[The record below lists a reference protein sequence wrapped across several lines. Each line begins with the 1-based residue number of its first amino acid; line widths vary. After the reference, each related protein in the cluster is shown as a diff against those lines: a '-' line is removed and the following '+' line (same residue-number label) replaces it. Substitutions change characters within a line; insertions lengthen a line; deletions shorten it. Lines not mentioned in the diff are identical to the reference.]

1 MTKTKTER
9 VTRRSV
15 LASFLALAVCMS
27 MLIGTS
33 YAWFTDSVTSAG
45 NIIKSG
51 KLDVEMYWAD
61 GKGPVDTTA
70 DWQDASQGAMFKD
83 HVLWEPGYVD
93 VRHINIKNVGNLA
106 LKYEIAII
114 ANGELTKNDNGHTLA
129 DAIDVYYLENARTI
143 TKRTELTEDMKVGSL
158 STVLADLS
166 TIISKTRGVLYPS
179 QNTPQGGVSQDTVTI
194 ALKMRE
200 SAGNEYQNMTL
211 GTDFSVQLLA
221 TQYTYETDSF
231 NDQYDAKADE
241 TPDNAEWPYEVVGAA
256 VVTDATQDLN
266 VTADNITVTV
276 PKAALKAGDKFE
288 VLVDNRQEAKDG
300 NTTTVNFDLKLRRN
314 GVLVTEQ
321 DGIEYTVA
329 MQLDKELE
337 IDSLTHNGETIT
349 AYTYDSTTGVLT
361 FKATHFSPFVLVYH
375 KATQEIEPAT
385 SDALKELLDEYN
397 ESDEV
402 RPIAI
407 KLSDSFTYEET
418 PLKVDSGK
426 NVTIDLNGHDLT
438 IGNDASDG
446 LVVEGGGTLTL
457 TNSGND
463 GAYTFNT
470 NSRSNDGIYVYNENA
485 DETTTLNFEDVEINI
500 DASQW
505 ISIHACAKEGQAI
518 ININDGTVINVT
530 GSTDQIAGVYADGGS
545 VVNMNGG
552 VINVQVIGDNTNDAT
567 GILVGNGMNV
577 NSTEGATLNM
587 NGGIINVV
595 GGGTFAS
602 GIETGAIY
610 GGRNNKVN
618 MTGGTINVSG
628 QDACAFAIA
637 GWAGYADVKVSG
649 GNINMKVDVPYSGFA
664 FVFEYPSETYGVVQV
679 KKGVVNLQGNNN
691 KLTDTPAR
699 VNEYE

>member
-61 GKGPVDTTA
+61 GTDKTDENA
-70 DWQDASQGAMFKD
+70 KWQDASKGAIFTD
-83 HVLWEPGYVD
+83 DVLWEPGFVQ
-93 VRHINIKNVGNLA
+93 VRHINIQNVGSLA
-106 LKYEIAII
+106 FQYKIAIV
-114 ANGELTKNDNGHTLA
+114 ANGELEKNDEGHTLA
-129 DAIDVYYLENARTI
+129 DAIDVYYADPAVQVTDRTQ
-143 TKRTELTEDMKVGSL
+143 LTEAMFYGKL
-158 STVLADLS
+158 SDVLANIASDAN
-166 TIISKTRGVLYPS
+166 TAQGVLYPVGA
-179 QNTPQGGVSQDTVTI
+179 TAGGKTQDTVTI

-211 GTDFSVQLLA
+211 GTNFSVQLLA

-276 PKAALKAGDKFE
+276 PKAAIKAGDKFE

-337 IDSLTHNGETIT
+337 IDSLTHNGEAIT
-349 AYTYDSTTGVLT
+349 GYTYDSTTGVLT
-361 FKATHFSPFVLVYH
+361 FKVTHFSPFVLVYH

-385 SDALKELLDEYN
+385 SDDLKKLLDEYN
-397 ESDEV
+397 ESSEV

-407 KLSDSFTYEET
+407 KLSNSFTYEET
-418 PLKVDSGK
+418 PLKVESGK
-426 NVTIDLNGHDLT
+426 DVTIDLNGHDLT
-438 IGNDASDG
+438 IGNEQSDG

-470 NSRSNDGIYVYNENA
+470 NSIYNDGIYVYNENA
-485 DETTTLNFEDVEINI
+485 DETTTLNFENVKVNV

-505 ISIHACAKEGQAI
+505 ISIHAYAKEGKAV
-518 ININDGTVINVT
+518 INIEDGTVINVT
-530 GSTDQIAGVYADGGS
+530 GTDDMIAGVYADANSEINMNGGTIN
-545 VVNMNGG
+545 VNVTGNNPETDAVGVLVNGGGNGIGEATFNMNGG
-552 VINVQVIGDNTNDAT
+552 VINVI
-567 GILVGNGMNV
+567 
-577 NSTEGATLNM
+577 
-587 NGGIINVV
+587 
-595 GGGTFAS
+595 GGGTFAQ
-602 GIETGAIY
+602 GIQAGDVSK
-610 GGRNNKVN
+610 NH
-618 MTGGTINVSG
+618 IN
-628 QDACAFAIA
+628 IT
-637 GWAGYADVKVSG
+637 G
-649 GNINMKVDVPYSGFA
+649 GNINVTGKDACALAIYKNAYINITGGAIDVNVDTGSEGTAFMFYPYYTS
-664 FVFEYPSETYGVVQV
+664 PETYGVVQV
-679 KKGVVNLQGNNN
+679 KKGIVTLHGDNNVMTN
-691 KLTDTPAR
+691 ISAR